1 VRTLSEDPRQ
11 CAAEARL
18 RYVSCDDPGFRRR
31 RKGSGFAFYDTNK
44 KVIRAADVLKRIRS
58 LAIPPAWED
67 VWICIYPNGHLQ
79 ATGIDSRGRRQYKY
93 HEAWRAIR
101 DEAKYERLA
110 SFARILPRIRAR
122 LDKDLRLS
130 GLPKQKVVAA
140 VIKLLETSLIRVGN
154 EQYAKANNS
163 FGLTTMRNRHVK
175 FNGASA
181 LFKFRGK
188 SGKEHEVKVT
198 DRRLATIVR
207 KCQDLPGQQLFEY
220 VSEESENVAIGSED
234 VNEYLQSVSGQPF
247 TAKDFRTWAGTVL
260 ASIALSEMQRVD
272 NKTVAKKN
280 VVTAV
285 EAVAKMLGNTA
296 AICRKCYVHPAVIT
310 RYLDGTLA
318 ASLKGKADSAISKH
332 LHHLKPEEAAV
343 LAFLSKELARR
354 SA

>member
-11 CAAEARL
+11 CATEARL
-18 RYVSCDDPGFRRR
+18 RYVSCDDPGFSRK
-31 RKGSGFAFYDTNK
+31 RKGSGFAFCDTNK
-44 KVIRAADVLKRIRS
+44 KVIRATDVLKRIRS

-67 VWICIYPNGHLQ
+67 VWICTYPNGHLQ
-79 ATGIDSRGRRQYKY
+79 ATGIDSRGRRQYRY

-110 SFARILPRIRAR
+110 SFARTLPRIRAR
-122 LDKDLRLS
+122 LDKDLRLP
-130 GLPKQKVVAA
+130 GLPLCGNARNCRVSNCSNTLARRESVA
-140 VIKLLETSLIRVGN
+140 V
-154 EQYAKANNS
+154 
-163 FGLTTMRNRHVK
+163 
-175 FNGASA
+175 
-181 LFKFRGK
+181 
-188 SGKEHEVKVT
+188 
-198 DRRLATIVR
+198 
-207 KCQDLPGQQLFEY
+207 
-220 VSEESENVAIGSED
+220 GSED

-272 NKTVAKKN
+272 NETVAKKN

-332 LHHLKPEEAAV
+332 LHQLKPEEAAV

>member
-1 VRTLSEDPRQ
+1 MLPDDPRQ
-11 CAAEARL
+11 SAEEARL
-18 RYVSCDDPGFRRR
+18 RYVSCDDPGFSRR
-31 RKGSGFAFYDTNK
+31 RKGSGFVCYDTTNK
-44 KVIRAADVLKRIRS
+44 AIRAADVLKRIRS
-58 LAIPPAWED
+58 LAIPPAWEE
-67 VWICIYPNGHLQ
+67 VWICRYPNGHLQ
-79 ATGIDSRGRRQYKY
+79 ATGIDSKGRRQYKY
-93 HEAWRAIR
+93 HETWRTIR

-110 SFARILPRIRAR
+110 SFARALPRIRAR
-122 LDKDLRLS
+122 LDKDLRLP

-140 VIKLLETSLIRVGN
+140 VIKLLQTSLIRVGN

-175 FNGASA
+175 VDGASA

-188 SGKEHEVKVT
+188 SAKKHEVKVT

-207 KCQDLPGQQLFEY
+207 KCQELPGQQLFEY
-220 VSEESENVAIGSED
+220 VSEEGEYVPVGSED
-234 VNEYLQSVSGQPF
+234 VNEYLQSVSNQPF

-260 ASIALSEMQRVD
+260 ASLALSEMQQVD
-272 NKTVAKKN
+272 NKAAAKKN
-280 VVTAV
+280 VLTAV
-285 EAVAKMLGNTA
+285 EAVAKMLGNTP

-332 LHHLKPEEAAV
+332 LHQLKPEEAAV
-343 LAFLSKELARR
+343 LGLLSKELARR